1 MLLGDLTYR
10 CEFLS
15 IWYIYQSNYNAFKD
29 KIKEISVVSSFQ
41 FGIFI
46 KVITTSFLLSFV
58 LKGLR
63 RKVEMRKKVKTD
75 RIHIILSVFLFLKQ
89 F

>member
-1 MLLGDLTYR
+1 MRVRKR

-15 IWYIYQSNYNAFKD
+15 IWYIYQSNYNSIINL
-29 KIKEISVVSSFQ
+29 KIRAAVVSSFQ

-63 RKVEMRKKVKTD
+63 RKVEMRKKIKTD

>member
-1 MLLGDLTYR
+1 MI
-10 CEFLS
+10 F
-15 IWYIYQSNYNAFKD
+15 
-29 KIKEISVVSSFQ
+29 VVSSFQ